1 MGHFWEMETEVT
13 EPEKVARK
21 KNAKQIQGKII
32 AVGQMFSGYKL
43 ESLPSRDK

>member
-1 MGHFWEMETEVT
+1 METEVT
-13 EPEKVARK
+13 ESEKVARK